1 MPRSL
6 ALTIL
11 AALVATVLGACD
23 PASESGQE
31 EGAGWIALTGVTLID
46 GVSDAPIPDAVI
58 LLEGDRIVAAGPAS
72 TVSLPADVEV
82 HPLPGKTVIPGLV
95 NLHAHVG
102 RAEGMAYSL
111 DLYSRERVE
120 RDLHA
125 YLHYGITHMVSL
137 GNDQAPGH
145 AVIADQRAGR
155 GEGVQGA
162 RMYTAGF
169 GFSPPDGWL
178 LDNPFLNRPSNP
190 DEARTMVQ
198 GEAAKGVDLIKLWVD
213 DGRGRLPQFS
223 PEVSGA
229 IIEEA
234 HAQGLQV
241 LVHLYA
247 LEEAKEL
254 IRRGVDGL
262 AHSIRDRPV
271 DEEFLTL
278 ARERGII
285 ALPALVGHG
294 ANLAYADG
302 PDFLDDPALP
312 LLFADSV
319 LEIMGSREY
328 QEGLAS
334 APNLAQTRQD
344 YAIAA
349 ANVLRMHEAGI
360 PLGIGTDSGPPGR
373 FQGLWEHREMELLVD
388 AGISP
393 MEAIRAATLNG
404 ARFLGIQ
411 DDYGSIEAGKVADLV
426 ILDADPLDDI
436 RNSRRIHQVW
446 MAGRPVDRGTGAPS
460 PGG

>member
-1 MPRSL
+1 
-6 ALTIL
+6 
-11 AALVATVLGACD
+11 
-23 PASESGQE
+23 
-31 EGAGWIALTGVTLID
+31 
-46 GVSDAPIPDAVI
+46 
-58 LLEGDRIVAAGPAS
+58 
-72 TVSLPADVEV
+72 
-82 HPLPGKTVIPGLV
+82 
-95 NLHAHVG
+95 
-102 RAEGMAYSL
+102 
-111 DLYSRERVE
+111 
-120 RDLHA
+120 
-125 YLHYGITHMVSL
+125 
-137 GNDQAPGH
+137 
-145 AVIADQRAGR
+145 
-155 GEGVQGA
+155 
-162 RMYTAGF
+162 MYTAGF

>member
-1 MPRSL
+1 MARLLVLMISFV
-6 ALTIL
+6 AVL
-11 AALVATVLGACD
+11 AACEPTPE
-23 PASESGQE
+23 PADVGE
-31 EGAGWIALTGVTLID
+31 AGWIALTGMTLID
-46 GVSDAPIPDAVI
+46 GVSDASIADAVI
-58 LLEGDRIVAAGPAS
+58 LLEGDRVVAAGPAAA
-72 TVSLPADVEV
+72 VSLPADIEV
-82 HPLPGKTVIPGLV
+82 ISLPGKTVIPGIV

-102 RAEGMAYSL
+102 RAEGMAYRL

-145 AVIADQRAGR
+145 DVIADQRAGR
-155 GEGVQGA
+155 DLGVQGA

-169 GFSPPDGWL
+169 GFSAPDGWL
-178 LDNPFLNRPSNP
+178 PDNPFLNRPSTP
-190 DEARTMVQ
+190 DEARTMIQ

-234 HAQGLQV
+234 HAQGLKV

-262 AHSIRDRPV
+262 AHSIRDHLV

-278 ARERGII
+278 ARDRGII

-312 LLFADSV
+312 LLFPDTV

-328 QEGLAS
+328 QEGLAD
-334 APNLAQTRQD
+334 APNLVQTRQD
-344 YAIAA
+344 YAMAA
-349 ANVLRMHEAGI
+349 ANALRMHEAGI

-373 FQGLWEHREMELLVD
+373 FQGLWEHREMELLVE
-388 AGISP
+388 AGLSP
-393 MEAIRAATLNG
+393 LEAIRAATLNG

-411 DDYGSIEAGKVADLV
+411 DDFGSIEAGKVADLV
-426 ILDADPLDDI
+426 ILDADPLEDI

-446 MAGRPVDRGTGAPS
+446 MAGRPVDRGLERPS